1 MKLSTVVLLIC
12 PVRNEGERV
21 HRLLDSL
28 QKQSFKDWQILFYD
42 NASIDNTVDVIGK
55 YAESDSR
62 IHMQLSTDAA
72 HMNTNFNRAVSV
84 AFAMFEYQYVGFV
97 GGDDEY
103 EETAYLSH
111 LTKVLEEG
119 NTIAVPEF
127 REISELASYERHL
140 RITAIHRSNARN
152 RMELASNTDNV
163 ALMYALFQAKDFI
176 SIFKNSYSQLTTN
189 MSSDWWFVFAA
200 LRLSHTKPRLVPSAT
215 YIKFRKGI
223 AFTDWHYT
231 LVAKPLQVDQS
242 EVAKENFRETRIFS
256 DHTLGKNTFLHRAG
270 LAIVKIFIA
279 PTKHFWVERKRIKFQ
294 DVPEILL
301 LWVIMIS
308 GRIISIAKRHIASK
322 N

>member
-1 MKLSTVVLLIC
+1 MKLSTVLLLIC

-21 HRLLDSL
+21 HKLLNSL
-28 QKQSFKDWQILFYD
+28 QKQSFEDWKILFYD
-42 NASIDNTVDVIGK
+42 NASIDNSVDVIRK

-72 HMNTNFNRAVSV
+72 HLNTNFNRAVNV
-84 AFAMFEYQYVGFV
+84 AFDRFDYQYVGFV

-103 EETAYLSH
+103 EETTYLSN
-111 LTKVLEEG
+111 LMKVLEEG
-119 NTIAVPEF
+119 NAIAVPEF
-127 REISELASYERHL
+127 REISKLASYERHL
-140 RITAIHRSNARN
+140 RITSIHRSNARN

-163 ALMYALFQAKDFI
+163 ALMYALFRAKDFI

-200 LRLSHTKPRLVPSAT
+200 LSLSHTRPRLVTSAT
-215 YIKFRKGI
+215 YIKYKKGL

-231 LVAKPLQVDQS
+231 LVAKPLQVNQS
-242 EVAKENFRETRIFS
+242 EVIKDYYKETCILNEHVQDQNI
-256 DHTLGKNTFLHRAG
+256 LLHKAR
-270 LAIVKIFIA
+270 LAIIKIFIA
-279 PTKHFWVERKRIKFQ
+279 PTKHFWVERKRIRLK
-294 DVPEILL
+294 DLPEILL

-308 GRIISIAKRHIASK
+308 SRIISIIKRHVLSG

>member
-1 MKLSTVVLLIC
+1 
-12 PVRNEGERV
+12 VRNEGERV
-21 HRLLDSL
+21 HRLLESL
-28 QKQSFKDWQILFYD
+28 QKQGFKDWQILFFD
-42 NASIDNTVDVIGK
+42 NASIDNTANVIRK
-55 YAESDSR
+55 FAETDSR
-62 IHMQLSTDAA
+62 IHMQRSTDAA
-72 HMNTNFNRAVSV
+72 HINTNFNRAVNV
-84 AFAMFEYQYVGFV
+84 AFAMFDHQYVGFV

-103 EETAYLSH
+103 EDTTYLSE
-111 LTKVLEEG
+111 LMKVLEAG
-119 NTIAVPEF
+119 NAIAVPEF

-200 LRLSHTKPRLVPSAT
+200 LSLSKTKPQLVTSAT
-215 YIKFRKGI
+215 YIKYRKGI

-231 LVAKPLQVDQS
+231 LLAKPLQVNQS
-242 EVAKENFRETRIFS
+242 EEVGDNYEKTHITN
-256 DHTLGKNTFLHRAG
+256 DHVRGQNTFLQKAR
-270 LAIVKIFIA
+270 LAMTKIFIA
-279 PTKHFWVERKRIKFQ
+279 PSKHFWIERNRIRIQ
-294 DVPEILL
+294 DVPELLL

-308 GRIISIAKRHIASK
+308 SRIMSITKRHVVSE

>member
-1 MKLSTVVLLIC
+1 MKLSTVVLLIS

-28 QKQSFKDWQILFYD
+28 QKQNFEDWRILFYD
-42 NASIDNTVDVIGK
+42 NASIDNTVDVIRK

-62 IHMQLSTDAA
+62 VHMQLSTDAA
-72 HMNTNFNRAVSV
+72 HINTNFNRAVNV
-84 AFAMFEYQYVGFV
+84 AFEMFDCQYVGFV

-103 EETAYLSH
+103 EETTYLSD
-111 LTKVLEEG
+111 LMKVLEVG
-119 NTIAVPEF
+119 NSIATPEF

-140 RITAIHRSNARN
+140 CITSIHRSNARN

-200 LRLSHTKPRLVPSAT
+200 LSLSNTKPQLVTSAT
-215 YIKFRKGI
+215 YIKYRKGI

-231 LVAKPLQVDQS
+231 LVEKPLQVNDSAVVKNNYEETYIINDHVQDQ
-242 EVAKENFRETRIFS
+242 NR
-256 DHTLGKNTFLHRAG
+256 FLRKAG
-270 LAIVKIFIA
+270 LAITKIFIA
-279 PTKHFWVERKRIKFQ
+279 PTKHFWLERNRIRIQ

-301 LWVIMIS
+301 LWLIMIS
-308 GRIISIAKRHIASK
+308 SRVISITTRHVMSE